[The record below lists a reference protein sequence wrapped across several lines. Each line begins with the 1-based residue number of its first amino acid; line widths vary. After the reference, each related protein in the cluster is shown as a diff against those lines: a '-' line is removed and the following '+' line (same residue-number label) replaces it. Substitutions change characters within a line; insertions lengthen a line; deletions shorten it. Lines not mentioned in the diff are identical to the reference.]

1 MDRSPRDP
9 STPTVERETPRHGYQ
24 GDRFTPPSPGIPAG
38 LVVAL
43 SREAGARGSTIARR
57 VARKLGW
64 QIYDQELLEY
74 LAQETLVHQGL
85 LDTLSPAAAAWVEER
100 LQQLLREQQ
109 VSQHPSIISL
119 VRVILSL
126 GAQGRAVLIGRGAG
140 CILPR
145 ATTLHVRL
153 VAPLAERIAYMA
165 QWLRLSDGE
174 AAEKVRQR
182 DERRADFLMTH
193 FHRDPGEVQ
202 HYDMVLNS
210 GLLGEDLCAELI
222 TRAAQ
227 GRGSRVA
234 GSPSGGTEDDL
245 PPLRG

>member
-1 MDRSPRDP
+1 MDRPAREPVPPIS
-9 STPTVERETPRHGYQ
+9 ERETPRHGYQ
-24 GDRFTPPSPGIPAG
+24 GDRLVPPAGTIMPAG

-57 VARKLGW
+57 VGRKLGW
-64 QIYDQELLEY
+64 QVYDQELLEY
-74 LAQETLVHQGL
+74 MAQETLVHQGL
-85 LDTLSPAAAAWVEER
+85 IDTLSPAAAEWVETR

-145 ATTLHVRL
+145 ATTLYVRL

-165 QWLRLSDGE
+165 QWLRLSDGD

-182 DERRADFLMTH
+182 DERRADFLLTH
-193 FHRDPGEVQ
+193 FHREPSDVQ
-202 HYDMVLNS
+202 QYDMVLNS
-210 GLLGEDLCAELI
+210 GLLGEDLCADLI

-227 GRGSRVA
+227 GRSNQDGD
-234 GSPSGGTEDDL
+234 G
-245 PPLRG
+245 

>member
-1 MDRSPRDP
+1 MDRPTRDLP
-9 STPTVERETPRHGYQ
+9 TPTAERETPRHGYQ
-24 GDRFTPPSPGIPAG
+24 GDRFAPPPDGGMPAG

-57 VARKLGW
+57 VGRKLGW
-64 QIYDQELLEY
+64 QVYDQELLEY
-74 LAQETLVHQGL
+74 LAQETPVHQGL
-85 LDTLSPAAAAWVEER
+85 VDTLSPAAVDWVEAR

-119 VRVILSL
+119 ARVILAL

-145 ATTLHVRL
+145 ATTLYVRL

-182 DERRADFLMTH
+182 DERRADFLSTH
-193 FHRDPGEVQ
+193 FHREPSEVHQ
-202 HYDMVLNS
+202 YDMVLNS
-210 GLLGEDLCAELI
+210 GLLGEDLCADLI
-222 TRAAQ
+222 TRAAL
-227 GRGSRVA
+227 GRNNRATGSSPGVA
-234 GSPSGGTEDDL
+234 DEEVGS
-245 PPLRG
+245 